1 MARVGRRQALT
12 KMRNEDD
19 SRKCRQKL
27 GGGFGA
33 SPGGQVPARTNPPAW
48 SFVCGMDI
56 AGRRLLAQHL
66 VTPALATPADVVR
79 TLGAVQAQDYSGA
92 KWGLGMRMREGTDA
106 AIERAFAEGSILRTH
121 VLRPTWH
128 FVTPADIRWLL
139 ALTGPRVKQAMM
151 HYDRRLELDEPLYRR
166 SRNVIVRAL
175 RDGNHLTRT
184 ELRREIERARIEI
197 AGTQRLAH
205 VIARHELDAVIC
217 SGPRRGKQFTYAL
230 LDERVPA
237 APSLT
242 RDEALLELTT
252 RYFTTRGPATANDFS
267 WWSGLTV
274 ADAKR
279 GIEVAGTSLER
290 EDIDGRTYWSVV
302 GESRRRIRGPL
313 AHLLPN
319 YDEYFIG
326 FRDRSAITRR
336 GGASDLVKGGTV
348 LTPHV
353 AVIDGQIVGAWKR
366 TIAPSELVIEMRLVV
381 KASASER
388 KALERASRDYARF
401 LGLTAKLRATEVA
414 R

>member
-1 MARVGRRQALT
+1 M
-12 KMRNEDD
+12 
-19 SRKCRQKL
+19 SR
-27 GGGFGA
+27 
-33 SPGGQVPARTNPPAW
+33 
-48 SFVCGMDI
+48 MDI
-56 AGRRLLAQHL
+56 ARRRLLAQHL

-79 TLGAVQAQDYSGA
+79 TLGAVQAQDYAGA
-92 KWGLGMRMREGTDA
+92 KWALGMRMREATDA
-106 AIERAFAEGSILRTH
+106 AIDRAFDEGSILRTH

-151 HYDRRLELDEPLYRR
+151 HYDRRLELDELLYRR
-166 SRNVIVRAL
+166 SRNVVVRAL

-197 AGTQRLAH
+197 PGTQRLAH
-205 VIARHELDAVIC
+205 VILRHELDAVIC

-230 LDERVPA
+230 LDERVPP

-279 GIEVAGTSLER
+279 GIEMAGRVLER
-290 EDIDGRTYWSVV
+290 EVIDSRTYWSVS
-302 GESRRRIRGPL
+302 GEPRRRTRSSL

-326 FRDRSAITRR
+326 FRDRSAIAQRL
-336 GGASDLVKGGTV
+336 GARDLVKSGTV

-353 AVIDGQIVGAWKR
+353 AIIDGQLVGAWKR
-366 TIAPSELVIEMRLVV
+366 SIKDTAVVIELRLLANV
-381 KASASER
+381 SGPER
-388 KALERASRDYARF
+388 KALERASRSYAQF
-401 LGLTAKLRATEVA
+401 LGLTAELRVTEVS